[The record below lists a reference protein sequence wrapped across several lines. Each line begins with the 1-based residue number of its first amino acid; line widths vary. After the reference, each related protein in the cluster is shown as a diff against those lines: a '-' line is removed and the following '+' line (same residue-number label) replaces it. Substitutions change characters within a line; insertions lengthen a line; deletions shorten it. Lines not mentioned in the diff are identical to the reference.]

1 MRITSETPYD
11 TTRVRGVLLPLLV
24 VHGVRL
30 LIGGA
35 GIASLSAIH
44 RPRRDCESV
53 CHSPAAAA
61 AVGFHSD
68 RRWLVSSRSCCV
80 SGST

>member
-44 RPRRDCESV
+44 RPLLLLSAFTAIGVGWCR
-53 CHSPAAAA
+53 H
-61 AVGFHSD
+61 AV
-68 RRWLVSSRSCCV
+68 VA
-80 SGST
+80 